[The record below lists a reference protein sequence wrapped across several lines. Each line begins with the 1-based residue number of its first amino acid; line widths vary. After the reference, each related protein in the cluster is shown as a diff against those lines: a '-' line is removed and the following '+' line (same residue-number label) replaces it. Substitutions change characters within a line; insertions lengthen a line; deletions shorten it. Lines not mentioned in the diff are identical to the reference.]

1 MSNVTKTQGLMRAM
15 RLVESA
21 NELPEFIKVAEKQQL
36 SYTQFLL
43 QVMEY
48 EKKRREEK
56 GIEKYLKWANFP
68 IQQTLDSFSLTD
80 QPTIKTKQFNQ
91 LKDLGW
97 LDQLY
102 NLILLG
108 PSGVGKTHIAIGL
121 GIKAVQEGYRVTF
134 VTMAE
139 VIQLLKTEE
148 ISRKSQIRLKR
159 LRESNLVII
168 DDLMFIAMDRREAN
182 LLFHLINHLY
192 NAASVIITSNKG
204 PSEWGEL
211 LGDPAIA
218 AAIMDRLV
226 HRSEVIQLKG
236 DSYRVKHRT
245 SIFEE

>member
-56 GIEKYLKWANFP
+56 VIEKYLKWANFP

-139 VIQLLKTEE
+139 CSDPFKLDFLGVE
-148 ISRKSQIRLKR
+148 KSTPF
-159 LRESNLVII
+159 
-168 DDLMFIAMDRREAN
+168 FIPLN
-182 LLFHLINHLY
+182 
-192 NAASVIITSNKG
+192 
-204 PSEWGEL
+204 
-211 LGDPAIA
+211 
-218 AAIMDRLV
+218 
-226 HRSEVIQLKG
+226 
-236 DSYRVKHRT
+236 
-245 SIFEE
+245 